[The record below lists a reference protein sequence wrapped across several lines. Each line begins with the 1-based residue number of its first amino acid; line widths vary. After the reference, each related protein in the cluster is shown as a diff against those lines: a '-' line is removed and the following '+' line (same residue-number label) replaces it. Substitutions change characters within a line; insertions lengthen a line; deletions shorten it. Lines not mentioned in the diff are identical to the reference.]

1 MKLNVREKIWC
12 FLFSIKFLRKYVF
25 YKLARYK
32 KKLKTLDNLKLNSN
46 ANIIDIGGNNGVV
59 SYYLY
64 DKYRCNIDIYEPN
77 PYCLLIL
84 KKIFLDIEKI
94 KINASAVSNVN
105 SVKKLYYHQFET
117 NFKNMSLSESSTL
130 ENIKSNVSNKKFKK
144 VKTNS
149 IKSILQKYKFIN
161 FLKIDIEGHEYK
173 ILPDIIKNQKKI
185 GIIFCEMHGDTH
197 RKEFKKQYKFWKK
210 KIKFLENKKFYTW

>member
-1 MKLNVREKIWC
+1 MKLNLREKIWC
-12 FLFSIKFLRKYVF
+12 FLFKIKFLRKYVF

-32 KKLKTLDNLKLNSN
+32 KKLKTLDNLKLNSK

-84 KKIFLDIEKI
+84 KNIFLDIKKI

-117 NFKNMSLSESSTL
+117 NFKNMSLLT
-130 ENIKSNVSNKKFKK
+130 
-144 VKTNS
+144 
-149 IKSILQKYKFIN
+149 
-161 FLKIDIEGHEYK
+161 
-173 ILPDIIKNQKKI
+173 
-185 GIIFCEMHGDTH
+185 
-197 RKEFKKQYKFWKK
+197 
-210 KIKFLENKKFYTW
+210 